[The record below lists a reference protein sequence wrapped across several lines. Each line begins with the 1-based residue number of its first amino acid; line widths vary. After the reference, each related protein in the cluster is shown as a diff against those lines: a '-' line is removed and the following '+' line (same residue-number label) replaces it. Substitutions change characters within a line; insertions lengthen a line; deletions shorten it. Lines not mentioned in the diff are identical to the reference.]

1 MRYVIEVAKRRS
13 FTRAAEGLHVAQQ
26 ALSQQVKS
34 VEEQL
39 GVTLFD
45 RTSRGVEP
53 TAAGEV
59 FVAEARRVVNAADR
73 LVARTEAAGRGEAGR
88 LRIAYTVTTVY
99 ETLPAIVDR
108 IGERY
113 PALGIDLREVLGAD
127 VEALLAEDR
136 HELAICP
143 RTVLGPGLDRREL
156 RHEPFVAALGSGHE
170 LAASGRVALAG
181 LADETLQLWPR
192 ELSPGFYDAVLD
204 TCRGAGFEPRVD
216 PMASGSTVWGNIA
229 GGRGFGL
236 VVGSLANQVPRG
248 IVLLELEEDAQ
259 LTIDAVFPSNCR
271 TPAVQRVLELG
282 AELAD
287 ERGWLAVSGE
297 RA

>member
-1 MRYVIEVAKRRS
+1 MRYVLEVARQRS
-13 FTRAAEGLHVAQQ
+13 FTRAAERLHVAQQ

-45 RTSRGVEP
+45 RTSRGVEA

-59 FVAEARRVVNAADR
+59 FVAEARRVVNAAER
-73 LVARTEAAGRGEAGR
+73 LVARTEAASRGEAGS
-88 LRIAYTVTTVY
+88 LRVAYTVTTVY
-99 ETLPAIVDR
+99 ETLPAVVDR
-108 IGERY
+108 VRERY

-127 VEALLAEDR
+127 VEALLAEGR
-136 HELAICP
+136 YELAICP
-143 RTVLGPGLDRREL
+143 RTVLGAGLDTRAL
-156 RHEPFVAALGSGHE
+156 RHERFVAALGSGHE
-170 LAASGRVALAG
+170 LATSGRIALAE
-181 LADETLQLWPR
+181 LADEALQLWPR
-192 ELSPGFYDAVLD
+192 ELSPGFYDAVID

-236 VVGSLANQVPRG
+236 VVASLAEQVPRG

-271 TPAVQRVLELG
+271 TPAVQRVLEVA
-282 AELAD
+282 AELAG
-287 ERGWLAVSGE
+287 ERGWLAASSE